1 MAGLD
6 GAQQTRFDHRTK
18 TERRATIL
26 LPNPVAAHDTERGVV
41 DGRAKIFKEN
51 NTARAGS
58 SPAEMGVTEFRVRC
72 FQPLS
77 HLSAGRKRL
86 SVARVCRA

>member
-72 FQPLS
+72 MSEKLLDTTGKGYSTPPIDN
-77 HLSAGRKRL
+77 A
-86 SVARVCRA
+86 